1 MSLSRPIIWFPCR
14 HHIGEVVLT
23 HIWNV
28 LNIETPKSQDISL
41 FERFDDVF
49 PYPENDSDIF
59 AYLECQHTLI
69 PFKRETLEF
78 LDKVKKK
85 DKLVRDDY
93 KEVVDLAKL
102 FIRGKPEKSVT
113 LSSPG
118 AS

>member
-1 MSLSRPIIWFPCR
+1 MTVLQIATNALVALIYFYGRPIIWSPCR

-78 LDKVKKK
+78 LDKVKK
-85 DKLVRDDY
+85 RQFG
-93 KEVVDLAKL
+93 E
-102 FIRGKPEKSVT
+102 G
-113 LSSPG
+113 
-118 AS
+118 